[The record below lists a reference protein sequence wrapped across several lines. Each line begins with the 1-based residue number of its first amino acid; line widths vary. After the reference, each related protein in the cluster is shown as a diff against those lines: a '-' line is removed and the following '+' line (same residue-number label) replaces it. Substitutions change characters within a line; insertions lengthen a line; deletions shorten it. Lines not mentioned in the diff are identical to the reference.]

1 MHHYDA
7 DRINCIP
14 WKPDELKDGCILASL
29 AHAIMVAK
37 YPFLANEHSW
47 DGANYSVQDSEGQR
61 GTITFLNGICVAAF
75 RNDNSERIAWKERA
89 EHFFQGATSEVLQIA
104 NLETLQF
111 LMDKVDGTIL
121 PFITTAFWGGTQL
134 FSNDTMQDLFKNG
147 ASLLHRQLLPSE
159 QAIESWKEFYEM
171 NTGQVL
177 LLLRLFDKKRK
188 SGDAALYLSPEEIS
202 LIGIETEEGL
212 KECRTSFEEL
222 NMYIR

>member
-111 LMDKVDGTIL
+111 LMDKVDGTIR
-121 PFITTAFWGGTQL
+121 PFITTAFWGERSCFLMIQCKIYSKMGPHCFIVNCFRL
-134 FSNDTMQDLFKNG
+134 NK
-147 ASLLHRQLLPSE
+147 LLNP
-159 QAIESWKEFYEM
+159 
-171 NTGQVL
+171 G
-177 LLLRLFDKKRK
+177 K
-188 SGDAALYLSPEEIS
+188 SF
-202 LIGIETEEGL
+202 T
-212 KECRTSFEEL
+212 K
-222 NMYIR
+222 

>member
-89 EHFFQGATSEVLQIA
+89 EHFFSRC
-104 NLETLQF
+104 NF
-111 LMDKVDGTIL
+111 
-121 PFITTAFWGGTQL
+121 
-134 FSNDTMQDLFKNG
+134 
-147 ASLLHRQLLPSE
+147 
-159 QAIESWKEFYEM
+159 
-171 NTGQVL
+171 
-177 LLLRLFDKKRK
+177 
-188 SGDAALYLSPEEIS
+188 
-202 LIGIETEEGL
+202 
-212 KECRTSFEEL
+212 
-222 NMYIR
+222 